1 MPVNPGLEYQKAER
15 KYAEA
20 RTIQEKLTALNEM
33 IRTVPKHKSSE
44 SLQAEIKGKIAKY
57 KTLSEKEKQAK
68 RGKSKFS
75 IKKEG
80 AATIVLIGTTNSGK
94 STLLNRLTNK
104 NVEVASYPFTTKN
117 PEIATMDYKGVKLQ
131 LIEIPAIVK
140 NFYQTQNGP
149 AFLSI
154 IRMADL
160 ILLLYKKREEMNLVL
175 NELEGIGVN
184 ILEYKNQEN
193 IRDLIWKE
201 LGLIKVYT
209 KSLGKDK
216 DFPPVAMKKDSTIKD
231 LAFHIHKDF
240 VRKFRFARVWGKSVK
255 FDGSQ
260 VSLNHILKDED
271 VVELHL
277 K

>member
-33 IRTVPKHKSSE
+33 LRTCPKHKSSE
-44 SLQAEIKGKIAKY
+44 HLQAEIKSKISKY
-57 KTLSEKEKQAK
+57 KNLSEKEKQAK

-80 AATIVLIGTTNSGK
+80 AATIVLVGTTNSGK
-94 STLLNRLTNK
+94 STLLNKLTNK
-104 NVEVASYPFTTKN
+104 KVEIAPYPFTTKN
-117 PEIATMDYKGVKLQ
+117 PEIATMDYRGVKLQ
-131 LIEIPAIVK
+131 LIEIPAIVED
-140 NFYQTQNGP
+140 FYQTQNGP

-160 ILLLYKKREEMNLVL
+160 ILLLYKNKNEKDLVL
-175 NELEGIGVN
+175 NELEGINVK

-193 IRDLIWKE
+193 IKDLIWKE
-201 LGLIKVYT
+201 LNLIKIYT
-209 KSLGKDK
+209 KSPGKDK

-240 VRKFRFARVWGKSVK
+240 IRKFRFARVWGSSVK
-255 FDGSQ
+255 FNGSQ
-260 VSLNHILKDED
+260 VSLNHVLRDED

>member
-20 RTIQEKLTALNEM
+20 RTMQEKMIALSEM
-33 IRTVPKHKSSE
+33 LRTVPKHKSSE
-44 SLQAEIKGKIAKY
+44 SLQAEIKSKIAKY

-75 IKKEG
+75 IKKES
-80 AATIVLIGTTNSGK
+80 AATIVLVGKTNSGK

-104 NVEVASYPFTTKN
+104 NVEVASYPFTTKS

-131 LIEIPAIVK
+131 LIEIPAVVK
-140 NFYQTQNGP
+140 NFYQTRNGP

-160 ILLLYKKREEMNLVL
+160 ILLLYKNKVEKNLVL
-175 NELEGIGVN
+175 NELEGINVK

-209 KSLGKDK
+209 KSPGKEK
-216 DFPPVAMKKDSTIKD
+216 DFPPISIKKDSTIKD
-231 LAFHIHKDF
+231 IALNIHKDF
-240 VRKFRFARVWGKSVK
+240 IRKFKFARVWGSSVK
-255 FDGSQ
+255 FNGSQ

-271 VVELHL
+271 IVELHL